1 MIKKCQFAR
10 DSVSLRMR
18 TERRCTWG
26 KGTSAY
32 KKTEKISYLFFASFE
47 NLRFVAAS
55 LHKKAMQNFS
65 QLKLCHLVITSHKE
79 VLFRSAEDVGAF
91 LNCLALAA
99 YSTRTRIIVDAEM
112 STHSHIGILSS
123 QPTEFDRS
131 VRIRYSKYFNR
142 KYNRGGR
149 FGDIGCFTAYLSGAA
164 HICTAISYI
173 LRNPVHHGISATP
186 FGYPHS
192 SANCIFAKD
201 LGRMPQKGMIGSRRE
216 ISSFLPRYS
225 EFPDGYVM
233 SPEGVFARESFEEI
247 QLVESLYVTPRSF
260 LYNMNRLSG
269 EEWRR
274 DQERDGT
281 GIEPVTLQSME
292 VRYSESE
299 VSRMLK
305 AERGHSFMN
314 MGADDFTL
322 CGVVDN
328 DIIRRFGKDSVYE
341 LSLLQKRKATE
352 ILCHE
357 LKASATQASRI
368 LAMDYNG

>member
-1 MIKKCQFAR
+1 
-10 DSVSLRMR
+10 
-18 TERRCTWG
+18 
-26 KGTSAY
+26 
-32 KKTEKISYLFFASFE
+32 
-47 NLRFVAAS
+47 
-55 LHKKAMQNFS
+55 MQNFG

-79 VLFRSAEDVGAF
+79 VLFRSAADVGVF

-99 YSTRTRIIVDAEM
+99 YSTGTRILVDAEM
-112 STHSHIGILSS
+112 STHSHIGLLST

-149 FGDIGCFTAYLSGAA
+149 FGDIGCFTAYLNGAA

-201 LGRMPQKGMIGSRRE
+201 LGRTPQKEAITSRRE

-225 EFPDGYVM
+225 EFPDDYVM
-233 SPEGVFARESFEEI
+233 SLEGVFARESFEEI

-269 EEWRR
+269 EEWMK

-281 GIEPVTLQSME
+281 GIEPVTLQNME
-292 VRYSESE
+292 VGYSESE
-299 VSRMLK
+299 MSRMLK
-305 AERGHSFMN
+305 AEKGHSFMN
-314 MGADDFTL
+314 MGADDLTL
-322 CGVVDN
+322 CNVVDN
-328 DIIRRFGKDSVYE
+328 HIIRRFGKESVYD
-341 LSLLQKRKATE
+341 LSLSQKRKAAET
-352 ILCHE
+352 LCHE
-357 LKASATQASRI
+357 LKASPTQASRI
-368 LAMDYNG
+368 LVMEYNN